1 MRQLFS
7 KSRSLRRLMSVGIGR
22 RSREAESTKELAS
35 PVKSTWRCFSYEE
48 IHAATDGFHKDNL
61 VGRGG
66 YAVVYRGVTADG
78 QAIAVKTMVGASTDE
93 QREKDFLTEL
103 GTVGHVRHPN
113 VSALLGCC
121 IDRGLHL
128 VFEFSSRGSVS
139 SNLHD
144 ASSPPMAWKLR
155 HGIAVGT
162 ARGLHYLHKECPRR
176 IIHRDIK
183 ASNVLLTANFQPQ
196 ISDFGLAKWLP
207 SEWTHRAISPIE
219 GTFGYILLNSW
230 IQATHSDARNGG
242 ADGIHRCLAPEYFMH
257 GIVDEKTDVF
267 AFGVFLLEIISGR
280 KPVDGSHRSLLS
292 WVNARPFL
300 DDGSLQMLVDPRL
313 GDGYDMEQLKRLSFA
328 ASLCIR
334 ATAALRPSMTEILEL
349 LEGGEISQ
357 DRWKMLEEEEVE
369 EEFWGFD
376 DLDDDDDDDDCDTPS
391 TPSTGSSQP

>member
-139 SNLHD
+139 SNLH
-144 ASSPPMAWKLR
+144 
-155 HGIAVGT
+155 G
-162 ARGLHYLHKECPRR
+162 
-176 IIHRDIK
+176 K
-183 ASNVLLTANFQPQ
+183 AN
-196 ISDFGLAKWLP
+196 
-207 SEWTHRAISPIE
+207 
-219 GTFGYILLNSW
+219 
-230 IQATHSDARNGG
+230 
-242 ADGIHRCLAPEYFMH
+242 
-257 GIVDEKTDVF
+257 
-267 AFGVFLLEIISGR
+267 
-280 KPVDGSHRSLLS
+280 
-292 WVNARPFL
+292 
-300 DDGSLQMLVDPRL
+300 
-313 GDGYDMEQLKRLSFA
+313 
-328 ASLCIR
+328 
-334 ATAALRPSMTEILEL
+334 
-349 LEGGEISQ
+349 
-357 DRWKMLEEEEVE
+357 
-369 EEFWGFD
+369 
-376 DLDDDDDDDDCDTPS
+376 
-391 TPSTGSSQP
+391 